1 MTDKINTLIDF
12 FEKYDYDFKVNEPLK
27 PHTSFKI
34 GGNAT
39 IFVTPYTEEQLKE
52 IVLLCKELS
61 VKYYLLGNGSN
72 VLFPDNGF
80 DGVVISTTEK
90 FNGIRKLTENTFEC
104 DAGVKISALCNYALE
119 NSYTGFE
126 CLYGI
131 PGSIG
136 GAIITNAGAYG
147 GEISD
152 VAIEVKH
159 IDNNG
164 NFGSLIGDEI
174 DFSYRHSAYE
184 DNKYL
189 ICSVVFV
196 CEKGNKEDIKAKMDD
211 LIERIKSKQ
220 PFEMPS
226 AGSTFKRPKNGY
238 AAALIEQAGLKGANV
253 GDAEVS
259 VKHSGFIINKGNAS
273 CKDVLELIDIVKQ
286 KVYENSGIQLECE
299 VRIVN

>member
-1 MTDKINTLIDF
+1 MTDKINELIDF
-12 FEKYDYDFKVNEPLK
+12 LKKYDYDFKVNEPLK
-27 PHTSFKI
+27 NHTSFKI
-34 GGNAT
+34 GGDAT
-39 IFVTPYTEEQLKE
+39 IFVTPYTEEQIKE

-61 VKYYLLGNGSN
+61 IKYYLLGNGSN
-72 VLFPDNGF
+72 TLFPDNGY

-90 FNGIRKLTENTFEC
+90 YNGIRKLSENTFEC

-131 PGSIG
+131 PGSVG

-159 IDNNG
+159 IDDKG
-164 NFGSLIGDEI
+164 NFGSLIGEEI

-184 DNKYL
+184 DNKYI

-196 CEKGNKEDIKAKMDD
+196 CEKGNKEEIKAKMDD
-211 LIERIKSKQ
+211 LIERRKSKQ
-220 PFEMPS
+220 PLEMPS
-226 AGSTFKRPKNGY
+226 AGSTFKRPENGY
-238 AAALIEQAGLKGANV
+238 AAALIEQAGLKGYSV

-259 VKHSGFIINKGNAS
+259 TKHSGFIINKGNAS
-273 CKDVLELIDIVKQ
+273 CKDVLELIEIVKH

>member
-1 MTDKINTLIDF
+1 MTDRINNLIDF
-12 FEKYDYDFKVNEPLK
+12 LKKYNYDFKLQEPLSN
-27 PHTSFKI
+27 HTSFKI
-34 GGNAT
+34 GGNAYVF
-39 IFVTPYTEEQLKE
+39 ITPDSEEQLKE
-52 IVLLCKELS
+52 IVSECIDLNI
-61 VKYYLLGNGSN
+61 KYYVLGNGSN
-72 VLFPDNGF
+72 TLFSDSGF
-80 DGVVISTTEK
+80 DGVVISTTKK
-90 FNGIRKLTENTFEC
+90 FNGIRKLSDNTFEC

-131 PGSIG
+131 PGSVG

-147 GEISD
+147 GEIAD

-159 IDNNG
+159 IDDKG

-184 DNKYL
+184 DNKFL

-196 CEKGNKEDIKAKMDD
+196 CEKGNKEEIKAKMDD
-211 LIERIKSKQ
+211 LIERRKSKQ
-220 PFEMPS
+220 PLEMPS
-226 AGSTFKRPKNGY
+226 AGSTFKRPANGY
-238 AAALIEQAGLKGANV
+238 AAALIEQAGLKGVNV

-259 VKHSGFIINKGNAS
+259 VKHSGFVINKGNAS
-273 CKDVLELIDIVKQ
+273 CKDVLDLIEIIKQ

-299 VRIVN
+299 VRIVD